1 MRRKLKYTQ
10 YFLYVHNRP
19 DRICIKEEWIE
30 KAINYP
36 VYTEI
41 QMDGRIR
48 KWVKIEEEN
57 KYLRVILLDD
67 GKTVHNAFWD
77 RNFKEDKLCE

>member
-1 MRRKLKYTQ
+1 MRTKLKYTQ

-19 DRICIKEEWIE
+19 DRKYIREEWIE
-30 KAINYP
+30 KVISHP
-36 VYTEI
+36 VHTEI

-48 KWVKIEEEN
+48 KWAKIEEMD
-57 KYLRVILLDD
+57 KYLRVILLQD

-77 RNFKEDKLCE
+77 RGFKEDKLCK